1 MTTCKHVHSLP
12 YRHHS
17 EITEAGRSTNES
29 SDLPYSIKIYD
40 ISGHKHL
47 FSQKKSH
54 YITFVLKFEHFY
66 LYTEISLKRR

>member
-1 MTTCKHVHSLP
+1 MTTCKHVHSTP

-47 FSQKKSH
+47 FSQKQKSH
-54 YITFVLKFEHFY
+54 YITFVLKFEHFSY
-66 LYTEISLKRR
+66 IQRSL